1 MDLNIYRGISI
12 NETIKIDDNTRL
24 ISQLLGE
31 DIIRSSFNSRNILDI
46 TIGDYITY
54 DNVKYYVN
62 NLPNIKKNSSN
73 SFDYDIVFESEYYE
87 LLKTQFMDLDENS
100 DFYLVGNVETFVDLI
115 ITNMNR
121 THTGWAKGTCN
132 QTNTDY
138 KLLSFSESNC
148 MQVLQRLCEEFEG
161 EFYFDGKDI
170 CFTDK
175 AGSDPGLT
183 FKYHQG
189 LRNITRQTL
198 SEKNIVTRLYAFGSK
213 RNLVSNYRDYSRRL
227 KFVVEDKS
235 YLEKNIDKYGTIE
248 HTEIFNDIYPHREG
262 TISSVDAG
270 DITKFTDNGMD
281 FNLNDFLLPGVT
293 AKLHFNSGNLG
304 GYEFEVYSYNN
315 ATKEFTIIA
324 FRDEQGY
331 DMPNATLKPA
341 IGDKYVLIDIFLPQ
355 SYIDTAETNLLAKAQ
370 AYLDNN
376 CNPRVTYLLE
386 PDWRYF
392 KANLIELKIGDSIT
406 IEDTDLDTN
415 ILTRIVE
422 LTKSLANEYKYTL
435 KLSEHLEPQLIQ
447 RLYSEQE
454 GLKQKI
460 EIGDVGDIIRSRWS
474 WRTSEELRTMVFD
487 TDGYFD
493 MGNIRPASVETGMLS
508 VGAKSTQFIL
518 KEVQVE
524 GNHTGD
530 KSRFYASAGELIHLS
545 IAEEIRTWTLSEN
558 TQDSL
563 VDETAYYIYAKCMK
577 ESAYT
582 GQIIVDS
589 VQRKF
594 DDDPTY
600 YYFLIGVLHS
610 VAEGVRGVSLTY
622 GQTIINGK
630 FITTGSIIADRL
642 NISNVAD
649 IGNIILGNTGY
660 IRTTGKD
667 SYVSP
672 TGSITNIIDYG
683 ATVPGTIKITS
694 AIHNLSTGN
703 VVVITGT
710 TNYDGTYTITV
721 VDANDYY
728 VTATYVADETSGTWE
743 LSIGGI
749 WLGYDVDKYKL
760 NIGNAS
766 HYLKWTGSAL
776 QIKGDLLAGL
786 IDGAEFRVG
795 GEGSDQEIYFK
806 DSEIYMY
813 DHKSVTY
820 KGLALKY
827 SADIFYYLD
836 FNPTTGY
843 TLMAVG
849 KPSNY
854 MKMDSGGLLGHIAG
868 DNSVRLY
875 LDAESGQN
883 IFHLHGNGQLQLP
896 NLASNPTENNEIGQI
911 CMVGGNLK
919 RWDGNSWVTFDGG
932 GVSTFLGL
940 SDTPGNYNGSA
951 GKYAKVNAEANALE
965 FAAGVGGLTAADID
979 TSAKIKAIVTDETGT
994 GALVFGFGPSLSQ
1007 AFLNLSLFDFS
1018 NPLDADHTFSGLVDV
1033 QLVGENVVFGQLLYF
1048 NWTDKEW
1055 KLAKANGNATIPGLR
1070 IALDSK
1076 ADGQT
1081 CLMLVKGYL
1090 RDDSAFNF
1098 AGAMVYASLTPGYM
1112 TATAPS
1118 AAGQQ
1123 VQRVGV
1129 AKSADILF
1137 FDPSMDVGEI

>member
-1 MDLNIYRGISI
+1 MNLDIFRGPSI
-12 NETIKIDDNTRL
+12 NLTIKIDDDTRL

-46 TIGDYITY
+46 TIGDYVIY
-54 DNVKYYVN
+54 NNVKYYVN

-73 SFDYDIVFESEYYE
+73 SFDYDIIFESEYYE
-87 LLKTQFMDLDENS
+87 LCKTQFMDLDANS
-100 DFYLVGNVETFVDLI
+100 DFYLVGNVETFIDLI
-115 ITNMNR
+115 VTNMNR
-121 THTGWAKGTCN
+121 THASWAKGTCN

-175 AGSDPGLT
+175 AGSDSGLT
-183 FKYHQG
+183 FGYHQG
-189 LRNITRQTL
+189 LRNIQRTTL

-213 RNLVSNYRDYSRRL
+213 RNLISDYRDYSRRL
-227 KFVVEDKS
+227 KFVVDGKS
-235 YLEKNIDKYGTIE
+235 YLEKNIAEYGIIE
-248 HTEIFNDIYPHREG
+248 HTEIFNDIYPHRTG
-262 TISSVDAG
+262 TISSVDGA

-281 FNLNDFLLPGVT
+281 FNLNDFLLPGIT

-315 ATKEFTIIA
+315 ATKEFTIIK
-324 FRDEQGY
+324 FTDEQGY

-341 IGDKYVLIDIFLPQ
+341 IGDKYVLLDIEMPQ
-355 SYIDTAETNLLAKAQ
+355 TYIDTAETNLLAKAQ
-370 AYLDNN
+370 AYLDDN
-376 CNPRVTYLLE
+376 CGPRVTYILE

-392 KANLIELKIGDSIT
+392 KANLVELKIGDSIT

-435 KLSEHLEPQLIQ
+435 KLSDHLEPQLIQ

-460 EIGDVGDIIRSRWS
+460 EIGDVGNIIRSRWS

-524 GNHTGD
+524 ANYTGD
-530 KSRFYASAGELIHLS
+530 KSKFYASAGELIHLS
-545 IAEEIRTWTLSEN
+545 IAEEIMTWTLSEN

-563 VDETAYYIYAKCMK
+563 VDATAYYIYAKCTK
-577 ESAYT
+577 EPGYT
-582 GQIIVDS
+582 GQIVVDET
-589 VQRKF
+589 QRKF

-694 AIHNLSTGN
+694 AIHNLSTDN

-766 HYLKWTGSAL
+766 RYLKWTGTAL
-776 QIKGDLLAGL
+776 EIKGDLLAGL
-786 IDGAEFRVG
+786 INGAELRVG
-795 GEGSDQEIYFK
+795 GSGSDQEIYFK
-806 DSEIYMY
+806 DSAVYMY
-813 DHKSVTY
+813 DFLDGYAAGY

-827 SADIFYYLD
+827 STKRFFD
-836 FNPTTGY
+836 
-843 TLMAVG
+843 V
-849 KPSNY
+849 NY
-854 MKMDSGGLLGHIAG
+854 NGEKAIAFVRV
-868 DNSVRLY
+868 DNAYAQMFL
-875 LDAESGQN
+875 ESGLAVFGTTEN
-883 IFHLHGNGQLQLP
+883 ILALATFDKDFYFYSTGQFWLP
-896 NLASNPTENNEIGQI
+896 NLASDPTENNEIGQI
-911 CMVGGNLK
+911 CMVDGNLK
-919 RWDGNSWVTFDGG
+919 RWDGNNWVAVAGGGGYTNLTQFIAQTPWRLFCSNQNGVVTEFGLGAAGTYLKSTGAASPPMFDTPAGG
-932 GVSTFLGL
+932 GVEVAVVATA
-940 SDTPGNYNGSA
+940 DTE
-951 GKYAKVNAEANALE
+951 NA
-965 FAAGVGGLTAADID
+965 T
-979 TSAKIKAIVTDETGT
+979 
-994 GALVFGFGPSLSQ
+994 
-1007 AFLNLSLFDFS
+1007 LSLA
-1018 NPLDADHTFSGLVDV
+1018 DATGLAFA
-1033 QLVGENVVFGQLLYF
+1033 LLANSTYIIEGFIIYSAYSVGDGILLSATGPASPTLMAGIYQVNMTTITAGTTSF
-1048 NWTDKEW
+1048 N
-1055 KLAKANGNATIPGLR
+1055 
-1070 IALDSK
+1070 
-1076 ADGQT
+1076 AD
-1081 CLMLVKGYL
+1081 
-1090 RDDSAFNF
+1090 N
-1098 AGAMVYASLTPGYM
+1098 
-1112 TATAPS
+1112 
-1118 AAGQQ
+1118 
-1123 VQRVGV
+1123 VGV
-1129 AKSADILF
+1129 AMTG
-1137 FDPSMDVGEI
+1137 SMFTTGNTASLHSVVRTGANAGIFQVRFASEANGHKITIKAGSTLRYRKVA